1 MALTAY
7 FVLLTDFLCYRWRF
21 YHKWKCRYYANP
33 TNGMGVFLAW
43 KTDFEINLE
52 NKCINIVKKK
62 KNEMLWYYYKN

>member
-1 MALTAY
+1 MAPTAY
-7 FVLLTDFLCYRWRF
+7 LVLLTDFLCYTF
-21 YHKWKCRYYANP
+21 ICDRYYANP

-62 KNEMLWYYYKN
+62 NEMLWYYYKN